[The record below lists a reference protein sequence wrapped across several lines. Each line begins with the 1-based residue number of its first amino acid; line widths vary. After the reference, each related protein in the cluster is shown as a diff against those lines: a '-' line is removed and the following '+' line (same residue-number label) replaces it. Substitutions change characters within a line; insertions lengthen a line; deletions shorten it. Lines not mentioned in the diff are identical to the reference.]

1 MKSVNE
7 EVPFFSS
14 ITNNNNNNNNANKQE
29 RSRLARC
36 THGVLK

>member
-14 ITNNNNNNNNANKQE
+14 ITNNNNNNANKQE